1 MKIAQLASPHPAAGV
16 AALRIARA
24 SVYPAGAY
32 RSPNPAIRRSI
43 KALLRVRKMQKLS
56 SVLFTTMISMSIA
69 AFVAES
75 RAQNSTGIL
84 PPKTGTRLI
93 TLGTRGG
100 PIPMVGRAQSSNVLV
115 INGAIYIVDAGE
127 GVTRRLTRAA
137 IAVRDIDNIFIT
149 HPHSDHTG
157 GLGGLLSTE
166 YDYNRTKPVNIYG
179 PPGTDAS
186 IKALVQFLTVS
197 ADIRIS
203 EGMRTAPPATIFF
216 GHDTGTGMIYQDANV
231 KVTAA
236 ENSHFNFP
244 PGSPA
249 YGKYKSYSYRFETAD
264 RIIVFSGD
272 TGPSA
277 ALAELAKGAD
287 LLVTEVISVEEWKEQ
302 QISTGRWQSMT
313 PEQQARALRR
323 QVEEHITPDEIGKM
337 ATHANVKTIVL
348 SHFLPATDPKDEY
361 ERLGEQVKKY
371 FSGNVLVAKDL
382 MEF

>member
-1 MKIAQLASPHPAAGV
+1 
-16 AALRIARA
+16 
-24 SVYPAGAY
+24 
-32 RSPNPAIRRSI
+32 
-43 KALLRVRKMQKLS
+43 MQKLLS
-56 SVLFTTMISMSIA
+56 FLFTILISMSI
-69 AFVAES
+69 VALACES
-75 RAQNSTGIL
+75 GAQNSGGPMPL
-84 PPKTGTRLI
+84 KTGTRLI

-100 PIPMVGRAQSSNVLV
+100 PIPMVGRAQSSNILIV
-115 INGAIYIVDAGE
+115 NGAFYIVDAGE
-127 GVTRRLTRAA
+127 GITRRLTRAG
-137 IAVRDIDNIFIT
+137 ITIRDIDNIFIT

-186 IKALVQFLTVS
+186 IKALVAFLNVS

-203 EGMRTAPPATIFF
+203 EGMRTVPAANVFF
-216 GHDTGTGMIYQDANV
+216 GHDTGIGVIYQDANV

-236 ENSHFNFP
+236 ENSHFNFT

-264 RIIVFSGD
+264 RVIVFSGD

-277 ALAELAKGAD
+277 ALTELAKDAD
-287 LLVTEVISVEEWKEQ
+287 LLVTEVISVEEWKEL
-302 QISTGRWQSMT
+302 QIKTGRWQSMT

-337 ATHANVKTIVL
+337 ATRANVKTVVL
-348 SHFLPATDPKDEY
+348 SHFLPATDPQDEY
-361 ERLGEQVKKY
+361 ERLGEQVNKH
-371 FSGNVLVAKDL
+371 FSGRVLVAKDL